1 MMDEITVNL
10 TREQWERV
18 ARLMKLQVDTW
29 RQIPFTRNYDHLL
42 TINRTICEQAGL
54 GEEFRCE

>member
-1 MMDEITVNL
+1 MTEITVTL

-18 ARLMKLQVDTW
+18 ARILRYEVGRYPVPIAVLEAAK
-29 RQIPFTRNYDHLL
+29 
-42 TINRTICEQAGL
+42 INRAICEQAGL

>member
-1 MMDEITVNL
+1 MTEITVTL

-42 TINRTICEQAGL
+42 TINRAICEQAGL